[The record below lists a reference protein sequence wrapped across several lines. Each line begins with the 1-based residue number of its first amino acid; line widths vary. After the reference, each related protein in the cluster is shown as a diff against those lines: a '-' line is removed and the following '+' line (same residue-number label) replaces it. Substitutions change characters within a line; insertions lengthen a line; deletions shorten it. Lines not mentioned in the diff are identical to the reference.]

1 MYLSFDVLAR
11 ELGRNLPIQTYN
23 VTQRQVISD
32 IQVLPIPFL
41 PGQQE
46 LKPDTAYLCNYWQL
60 KQFDPHLDL
69 PPICCVVEPYV
80 TADPV
85 FFQNRAVIAVYGAT
99 LTDTLLALLNS
110 AYDLGC
116 KSSLA
121 TEVSRSLLKCR
132 SIPELVEEGYRA
144 LKCPILVTDREQ
156 KILCLSLIHI

>member
-85 FFQNRAVIAVYGAT
+85 FFKPGRHCRVWSHLDRHAAG
-99 LTDTLLALLNS
+99 S
-110 AYDLGC
+110 AQLR
-116 KSSLA
+116 L
-121 TEVSRSLLKCR
+121 RSG
-132 SIPELVEEGYRA
+132 V
-144 LKCPILVTDREQ
+144 
-156 KILCLSLIHI
+156 

>member
-121 TEVSRSLLKCR
+121 TDVSRSLLKCR
-132 SIPELVEEGYRA
+132 SIPELVEEG
-144 LKCPILVTDREQ
+144 
-156 KILCLSLIHI
+156 

>member
-69 PPICCVVEPYV
+69 PPICCDRGSGIFSKPGRHCRVWSHLDRH
-80 TADPV
+80 A
-85 FFQNRAVIAVYGAT
+85 AG
-99 LTDTLLALLNS
+99 S
-110 AYDLGC
+110 AQLR
-116 KSSLA
+116 L
-121 TEVSRSLLKCR
+121 RSG
-132 SIPELVEEGYRA
+132 V
-144 LKCPILVTDREQ
+144 
-156 KILCLSLIHI
+156 